1 MADLLRLVAV
11 AALNNQGAKC
21 MRSGDFYLAAGH
33 LRQAL
38 EVTRVGI
45 ISTEGLDLKTNC
57 SSLLT
62 TPQIPNR
69 PLPFT
74 GAPASALRSVNDGVT
89 TTVIEIYDK
98 PLDIAETQTDD
109 ELSQDPLFASS
120 MGTGVILFNLAL
132 IYHVNGIGSSN
143 SKDLLLGK
151 SRVLYEQALQLL
163 CFTKDRRLTFLAGA
177 PAATCDLIGMAA
189 LNNLAQ
195 IHHDFGNDLEY
206 ISCLNHLILRAA
218 SVDTERYGN
227 QELADAMELLKNTF
241 ASNAAAAPFI
251 ARPLL
256 GAPAA

>member
-21 MRSGDFYLAAGH
+21 MRSGDFCLAAGH

-45 ISTEGLDLKTNC
+45 ISTEGLDLKMNC

-62 TPQIPNR
+62 PHIPNW

-74 GAPASALRSVNDGVT
+74 GAPASALRSVDEGLT

-120 MGTGVILFNLAL
+120 MTTGVILFNLAL
-132 IYHVNGIGSSN
+132 IYHVNGIGSSKN
-143 SKDLLLGK
+143 KDLLLGK

-163 CFTKDRRLTFLAGA
+163 CSTKDTRLTFLAGA

-227 QELADAMELLKNTF
+227 QELEDAMELLKNTF